1 MQAGKGLR
9 APKLC
14 RWNFAE
20 PGIREQHE
28 GVLWLLCG
36 HLSLSKFFRDRARP
50 DLGQLRVGRERG
62 GLAAARPPVCD
73 DDPCASDRARRA
85 GSGASNGVRAGSA
98 RRALLDEAI
107 FSGRSSLVVA
117 AALFAGVFPIRMP
130 RLRKNGLG

>member
-36 HLSLSKFFRDRARP
+36 YLSLSKFFRDGVPRFI
-50 DLGQLRVGRERG
+50 GQSVVEEGSQTYNGDFRNTFAQWFRRF
-62 GLAAARPPVCD
+62 RQCRRNF
-73 DDPCASDRARRA
+73 CAQ
-85 GSGASNGVRAGSA
+85 
-98 RRALLDEAI
+98 
-107 FSGRSSLVVA
+107 
-117 AALFAGVFPIRMP
+117 
-130 RLRKNGLG
+130 